1 MLDRYSAH
9 MREATMSPGTTSKR
23 FGVRAAGAVL
33 GLSLVSPLV
42 LVGCTPDNDDNQA
55 TASVTPQQT
64 VSVSMAVWSGF
75 GLEELVAEYE
85 AENPGV
91 TIALETGSY
100 NDLHAELSQ
109 ELAAGAGAP
118 TIAAIGE
125 DYIARFV
132 AQPEPFVNLGSFG
145 AEDLEPEYLAWKWQ
159 QGLGPSGEV
168 LALGGDVAGLAL
180 CYRPDLLEAAGL
192 PAERDAVSAQ
202 IGDSWQGLIDFAL
215 AYREATG
222 KPLLDSASAILPVV
236 RQQLGYTYVAADGT
250 IDVAPA
256 EGAFADA
263 MTLVGS
269 GLSAGLVPYSE
280 EWTAELDTDAFA
292 ATLCPV
298 WGMGYIES
306 QVTESGS
313 KARWDIADVPG
324 PGGSWG
330 GTFYAITS
338 QASPQQREA
347 AWDFLAWL
355 QEPEQQIALFRATGS
370 LPSQAAL
377 LEDGSVTAYTNA
389 FFNDAPVGPLLAAAV
404 TELEPA
410 DGVSEKDASIE
421 DVLEAV
427 VAEVQIGNAAPA
439 DGWAIAL
446 EAVKQANP

>member
-1 MLDRYSAH
+1 
-9 MREATMSPGTTSKR
+9 MREATMIPGTQSKPS
-23 FGVRAAGAVL
+23 GARAVSATL
-33 GLSLVSPLV
+33 GLSLAASFVV
-42 LVGCTPDNDDNQA
+42 AGCTQSDNDAQA
-55 TASVTPQQT
+55 SASASPQNT
-64 VSVSMAVWSGF
+64 IAVSMAVWSGF

-85 AENPGV
+85 SANPGV
-91 TIALETGSY
+91 TISLETGSY

-132 AQPEPFVNLGSFG
+132 AQPEQFVNLGSFG
-145 AEDLEPEYLAWKWQ
+145 AEDLESEYLAWKWQ

-180 CYRPDLLEAAGL
+180 CYRADLLEAAGL
-192 PAERDAVSAQ
+192 PVEREAVATQ
-202 IGDSWQGLIDFAL
+202 IGDSWQDLIDFAL

-236 RQQLGYTYVAADGT
+236 RQQLGYTYVASDGT
-250 IDVAPA
+250 VDVTPA

-313 KARWDIADVPG
+313 EASWDIADVPG

-330 GTFYAITS
+330 GTFYSVTS

-355 QEPEQQIALFRATGS
+355 QEPEQQIALFQATGS
-370 LPSQAAL
+370 LPSQPAL
-377 LEDGSVTAYTNA
+377 LEDGSVTGYTNA

-427 VAEVQIGNAAPA
+427 VAEVQLGNAAPA